1 MTNFVRVKDKATG
14 HEYSVRHP
22 NPAKVEVLDTPAVD
36 RNGRPLPAKPKTSVT
51 EQVAAKRKPRKPRK
65 RAAAKKPQTSV
76 ATSAT
81 ANTNG
86 AEPTATPKEGSK

>member
-1 MTNFVRVKDKATG
+1 MSEFQRVKDKATG

-22 NPAKVEVLDTPAVD
+22 DLAKVKVLDEPAID
-36 RNGRPLPAKPKTSVT
+36 RNGHPLPAKPKMSVT